1 MFAEIGLA
9 VSAVKAANEAV
20 SSLREL
26 CTNIHDIKSVGSC
39 LGKDLTKLSDAKE
52 ELERDAKNGDDE
64 AFWALE
70 KIAEEERRIK
80 ELMVWGGRAN
90 LLRDYETFMRNR
102 KEMREKARKRELA
115 RKLAKRKAI
124 KDGLVV
130 LFAIVIGCLTVG
142 LGIWLL
148 LAIIAMKGR

>member
-9 VSAVKAANEAV
+9 ISAVKAANEAV

-52 ELERDAKNGDDE
+52 ELQKSAEQGDSD
-64 AFWALE
+64 AFWHLE
-70 KIAEEERRIK
+70 EIK
-80 ELMVWGGRAN
+80 QQETAIRDLMIWGGRGN
-90 LLRDYETFMRNR
+90 LWADYQKFMQTR
-102 KEMREKARKRELA
+102 KQMRENQRKREVA

-124 KDGLVV
+124 KDGLIISGAV
-130 LFAIVIGCLTVG
+130 LVGCLTVG
-142 LGIWLL
+142 LGVWLL
-148 LAIIAMKGR
+148 LAIIAVKGR

>member
-9 VSAVKAANEAV
+9 VSAVKAADEAIT
-20 SSLREL
+20 SIKNL
-26 CTNIHDIKSVGSC
+26 CTNIHEIKSVGSC
-39 LGKDLTKLSDAKE
+39 LGRDLTKLSDARE
-52 ELERDAKNGDDE
+52 ELEKEAEKGDSQ

-70 KIAEEERRIK
+70 DIRRREQEIK
-80 ELMVWGGRAN
+80 TLMIFGGRAS
-90 LLRDYETFMRNR
+90 LWEDYTTFLRNR

>member
-9 VSAVKAANEAV
+9 ISAVKAANEAIG
-20 SSLREL
+20 SIREL

-52 ELERDAKNGDDE
+52 ELEKDAKNGDDE

-70 KIAEEERRIK
+70 KIAQEEKRIK

-90 LLRDYETFMRNR
+90 LLQDYETFMRNR
-102 KEMREKARKRELA
+102 KEMREKARKREEA
-115 RKLAKRKAI
+115 KRLAKRKAI
-124 KDGLVV
+124 KDGLIITGAV
-130 LFAIVIGCLTVG
+130 LVGCLTVG

-148 LAIIAMKGR
+148 LAIIAVKGR

>member
-9 VSAVKAANEAV
+9 ISAIKVANEAIG
-20 SSLREL
+20 SIREL

-39 LGKDLTKLSDAKE
+39 LGRDLTKLSDAKE

-70 KIAEEERRIK
+70 DIKRR
-80 ELMVWGGRAN
+80 ELECRDLMIWGGRAN
-90 LLRDYETFMRNR
+90 LWTDYQTFLRNR

-115 RKLAKRKAI
+115 KKLAKRRAI
-124 KDGLVV
+124 KDGLIISG
-130 LFAIVIGCLTVG
+130 AILLACLTVG

-148 LAIIAMKGR
+148 LAIVAMKGR

>member
-9 VSAVKAANEAV
+9 ISAVKAANEAV

-52 ELERDAKNGDDE
+52 ELEKDAKNGDDE

-70 KIAEEERRIK
+70 DIRQRETEIRN
-80 ELMVWGGRAN
+80 LMIWGGRGN
-90 LLRDYETFMRNR
+90 LWADYQKFMQTR
-102 KEMREKARKRELA
+102 KEMRENQRKREVA

-124 KDGLVV
+124 KDGLIITAAV
-130 LFAIVIGCLTVG
+130 LAGCLTVAG
-142 LGIWLL
+142 GIWLL
-148 LAIIAMKGR
+148 LAIISMKGR

>member
-9 VSAVKAANEAV
+9 VSAIKVANEAMG
-20 SSLREL
+20 SIKEL

-39 LGKDLTKLSDAKE
+39 LGRDLTKLSDAME
-52 ELERDAKNGDDE
+52 DLEKNAEKGDSE

-70 KIAEEERRIK
+70 ELKQKSNEIK
-80 ELMVWGGRAN
+80 TLMVYGGRAN
-90 LLRDYETFMRNR
+90 LWTDYQTFLRNR

-115 RKLAKRKAI
+115 KKLAKKKAI
-124 KDGLVV
+124 KDGLLV
-130 LFAIVIGCLTVG
+130 LLAVFIGCLTVG

-148 LAIIAMKGR
+148 LAIISMKGR